1 MTDEVVIDESNFS
14 QYFRDC
20 RISRPERGDVMARY
34 CAVAEF
40 VDGQMKQDIIDLLLN
55 KDKAFAAT
63 QVMRKLGCANQ
74 KDAIKICRQVA
85 EDLASGM
92 TPEEVEK
99 KVYEYE
105 LEVFYYTKK
114 EYVPLDDPHWS
125 IISIANL
132 DTFLDASNQKI
143 TMKAKHI
150 IPEGAEVAYDVAEA
164 AETNESQV

>member
-1 MTDEVVIDESNFS
+1 MTEDLVIDETNFS

-20 RISRPERGDVMARY
+20 RISRPEKGDVIARY
-34 CAVAEF
+34 CAIAEF
-40 VDGQMKQDIIDLLLN
+40 VDGQMKKDIIDLLLN

-74 KDAIKICRQVA
+74 KDAIRICREVA
-85 EDLASGM
+85 EDLANGM

-114 EYVPLDDPHWS
+114 EYVPLGDPHWS
-125 IISIANL
+125 VISIANL
-132 DTFLDASNQKI
+132 DTFLDASNQKL

-150 IPEGAEVAYDVAEA
+150 IPEGALPSYDVEVP